1 MEPNDA
7 QSALGLNIQ
16 WVGIL
21 LIVVLTYFIR
31 RSIRRT
37 FLTYWALAWVS
48 LCAALLAFIIG
59 LRAGSVERL
68 IFPLYIFGEYCFGIF
83 FIAGCRAVFGGTLLG
98 RKALLAFAGAAVLA
112 TLLPWLI
119 RDFNVIFVPHAAVMA
134 GMFGV
139 ALFSV
144 TERGSTPGRRVM
156 SVALVLLTLD
166 FLHYAP
172 VFAYVTATKTRP
184 PLDYLRYSSV
194 YDLILQILLGF
205 GTVMVAMEDV
215 RRQLEVANRELMAT
229 RDRLEGMARLDPLTD
244 ALNRHAFYN
253 LVDHSGD
260 GVPAATPGCV
270 VVVDIDGLKPINDSY
285 GHAVGDAAIRAVA
298 KAIRSVIRPDD
309 MLFRWGGDE
318 FLVVLFNV
326 PEADV
331 RTRIERLNTDLTD
344 AMIPGQSPPPK
355 ISVSFG
361 LSSFASI
368 EQLEHSIDQADNQM
382 YMQKHGG
389 KVSADRGNN

>member
-7 QSALGLNIQ
+7 QSVLGLNIQ

-21 LIVVLTYFIR
+21 LIAVLTYFIR

-48 LCAALLAFIIG
+48 LCIALLALIIG
-59 LRAGSVERL
+59 FRAESIERPM
-68 IFPLYIFGEYCFGIF
+68 FSLYIFGGYCFGIL
-83 FIAGCRAVFGGTLLG
+83 FIAGCRSVFGGKLLG
-98 RKALLAFAGAAVLA
+98 GKALFVFAGAALLA
-112 TLLPWLI
+112 VVLPWSV
-119 RDFNVIFVPHAAVMA
+119 RDFNILFIPYAAVTA
-134 GMFGV
+134 CMFGV
-139 ALFSV
+139 AFFSV
-144 TERGSTPGRRVM
+144 RQRGSTPGRRVM
-156 SVALVLLTLD
+156 SVALVLLTID

-172 VFAYVTATKTRP
+172 VFAYVAATKVRP

-194 YDLILQILLGF
+194 YDLILEILLGF

-215 RRQLEVANRELMAT
+215 RRELEVANRELIAT

-253 LVDHSGD
+253 LVDHGGD
-260 GVPAATPGCV
+260 GVPATTPGCV

-331 RTRIERLNTDLTD
+331 RRRIERLNTDLVE
-344 AMIPGQSPPPK
+344 AMIPGQQPPPK

-368 EQLEHSIDQADNQM
+368 EQLEHCIDQADNQM
-382 YMQKHGG
+382 YTQKHSG
-389 KVSADRGNN
+389 KVTG